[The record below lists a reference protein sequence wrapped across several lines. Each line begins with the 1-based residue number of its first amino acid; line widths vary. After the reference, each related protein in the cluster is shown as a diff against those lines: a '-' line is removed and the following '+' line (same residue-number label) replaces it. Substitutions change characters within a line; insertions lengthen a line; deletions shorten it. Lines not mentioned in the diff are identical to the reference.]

1 MTLPAVIITQID
13 GGLGVQAPAG
23 GNLLAVVGPSSSG
36 PLLVPSTYARP
47 KDIQTAFGSGPLVEE
62 GCLWAQRY
70 GRPILA
76 VRTASDTPGS
86 YAAVVVTGVTGTSVP
101 TAGAAVPVD
110 DYDAYVKVVT
120 GGTIGVAGIT
130 YQWSLDGGRTLSAVT
145 ALGVA
150 NSITIP
156 NSGVQIALGAGT
168 LIAGDVIQVSTSQPV
183 SSAAHIA
190 NAMSALAASNVPW
203 EFVQF
208 ATPLDGAAFDAIET
222 SFAALFAAGKY
233 RSWQGSFRRPNVGET
248 EAAYKTAFDAAFGAR
263 TTIVGSVYAGDAK
276 VASAVSGRLYRM
288 RTIAAVGPLQ
298 ASVSE
303 EINIADIGLGPL
315 SGVQISDDNGNP
327 ENHDESANP
336 GLDDSRAGTL
346 RSWSNRVG
354 VFVTRPRILC
364 PVGSDFT
371 IVPYRRVMN
380 LFLTTLFL
388 YLQERLMKPIR
399 VSKKTGLILESE
411 AVEIEK
417 GALARL
423 RPVLLAK
430 PKASGIQFGVSR
442 ADDLLATKTLTCD
455 GGLIPLAYPE
465 TILLSAG
472 FINPAL
478 QLVAV

>member
-13 GGLGVQAPAG
+13 GGLGVQPPSG
-23 GNLLAVVGPSSSG
+23 GNLLAVVGPSSTG
-36 PLLVPSTYARP
+36 PLLVPSTYGRP
-47 KDIQTAFGSGPLVEE
+47 KDIQAAFSTGPLVEE

-76 VRTASDTPGS
+76 VRTASDTPGT
-86 YAAVVVTGVTGTSVP
+86 YGAVVVAGVTGTSVP
-101 TAGAAVPVD
+101 SAGAATPLD
-110 DYDAYVKVVT
+110 DYDVYVKIVA
-120 GGTIGVAGIT
+120 GGIVGVAGIT

-150 NSITIP
+150 NSIVVP
-156 NSGVQIALGAGT
+156 NSGVQIALAAGT
-168 LIAGDVIQVSTSQPV
+168 LVAGDVVQVPTSQPA
-183 SSAAHIA
+183 SSAVHLGD
-190 NAMSALAASNVPW
+190 ALAALTASNVPW

-208 ATPLDGAAFDAIET
+208 ATPLDGAAFDQIET

-248 EAAYKTAFDAAFGAR
+248 AAAYKTAFDAAFGTR
-263 TTIVGSVYAGDAK
+263 STIVGSLYAGDAK
-276 VASAVSGRLYRM
+276 VSSAVSGRLYRM
-288 RTIAAVGPLQ
+288 RTVAAVGPLQ

-303 EINIADIGLGPL
+303 EVNIADIGLGPL
-315 SGVQISDDNGNP
+315 SGVQIADDNGNP
-327 ENHDESANP
+327 DNHDEAVSP

-346 RSWSNRVG
+346 RSWPSRTG

-364 PVGSDFT
+364 PTGSDFT

-411 AVEIEK
+411 AIEIER
-417 GALARL
+417 GGLGRL

-430 PKASGIQFGVSR
+430 PKASAVQFGVSR
-442 ADDLLATKTLTCD
+442 TDDLLATKTLTCD

-465 TILLSAG
+465 FINLTAG

-478 QLVAV
+478 QLIAV